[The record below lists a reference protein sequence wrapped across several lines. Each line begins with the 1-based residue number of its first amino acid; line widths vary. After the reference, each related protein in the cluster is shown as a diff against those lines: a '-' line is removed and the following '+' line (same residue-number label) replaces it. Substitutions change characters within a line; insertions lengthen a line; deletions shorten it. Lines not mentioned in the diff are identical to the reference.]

1 MYKRIFFILLLG
13 ILLISL
19 ASAEINIT
27 AGELYSFVLSEQYSY
42 YDITGNKTEVDL
54 NITQNGTEVK
64 IDFGKY
70 MKSDT
75 FIITFYNWK
84 DEIIGSQQKGGGSSK
99 KETIVEDETEECSNG
114 LCPIEVVEDEEII
127 IIDDEEEEEFNWNYL
142 IGSIILVILIF
153 LTLRIKN
160 YLQRKDA

>member
-99 KETIVEDETEECSNG
+99 KKIIIEDETKECPDG
-114 LCPIEVVEDEEII
+114 LCPIEFVEEEII
-127 IIDDEEEEEFNWNYL
+127 ILDEEEEEYNWNYL
-142 IGSIILVILIF
+142 YISILIVILIF